1 MSFLEEEFVIID
13 PAGKRIVHINVKILE
28 KIPIMFSFINF
39 LDYSI
44 VVLLHFC
51 DISKAFSDILVY
63 KKVSFVQFTWKK
75 VLIYTFIRK
84 ENAKQHPETE
94 LLLFKNYSYS
104 LYMLSPKNNRTY
116 SKNKQKNKRVCI
128 HEIIWV
134 TIMKMNIKM
143 KNRSHRYYINRPRSR
158 RWHKYKKHKKD
169 LTMIMFTRM
178 LNQCYVQCM
187 LCTMLKL

>member
-1 MSFLEEEFVIID
+1 MNSVNPFCLGKCNYKNANIISFIKVKIEMSFLEEEFVIID

-63 KKVSFVQFTWKK
+63 KKGSFVQFTCKK
-75 VLIYTFIRK
+75 VFIYTFIRK

-104 LYMLSPKNNRTY
+104 LYML
-116 SKNKQKNKRVCI
+116 
-128 HEIIWV
+128 
-134 TIMKMNIKM
+134 
-143 KNRSHRYYINRPRSR
+143 
-158 RWHKYKKHKKD
+158 
-169 LTMIMFTRM
+169 
-178 LNQCYVQCM
+178 
-187 LCTMLKL
+187 